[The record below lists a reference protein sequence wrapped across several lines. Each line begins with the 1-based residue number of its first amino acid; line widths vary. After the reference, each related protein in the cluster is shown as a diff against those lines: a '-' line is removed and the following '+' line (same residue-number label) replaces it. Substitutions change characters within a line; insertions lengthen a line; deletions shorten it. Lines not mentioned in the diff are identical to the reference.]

1 MRDVIEVSY
10 TGDLLAHRRCARAWV
25 YEKHVGLHPYEQVQ
39 AMEGRLVHH
48 AMEWMAR
55 RYLED
60 GRHVANDDLKVQL
73 EKQFKVLW
81 ARGFRTS
88 FSSKAETLNRIV
100 NNLYCKSDLD
110 PTVRAVVE
118 GAQHSEYEL
127 RTVRKLIEADFGG
140 KSKLLL
146 TGVLDV
152 VVQQQAPLTY
162 RQEWHWVNRT
172 ILEGDPISSA
182 IAAHPGDLEIWDFKA
197 TRFRTPYKSDY
208 VRQLLTY
215 AALYRDQTG
224 RLPERCVLFF
234 VNEQEP
240 AERLLSIALDDELL
254 QLAVAWTLDEVRRL
268 RQTVLT
274 FQRRPQDVRGG
285 TSDNKSRAGEGPID
299 DEQAH
304 QCTACGQRFDCAEYH
319 EYLGGPTEADVKR
332 SNVFKN

>member
-1 MRDVIEVSY
+1 MRDIIEVSY
-10 TGDLLAHRRCARAWV
+10 TGDLLAHRRCARAWA

-55 RYLED
+55 RYRED
-60 GRHVANDDLKVQL
+60 QRHVTQDELRNQL
-73 EKQFKVLW
+73 ERQFKVLW

-88 FSSKAETLNRIV
+88 FSSKSDTLDRIIT
-100 NNLYCKSDLD
+100 NIFPSIAIDR
-110 PTVRAVVE
+110 TVRAVIE

-152 VVQQQAPLTY
+152 VIQQQEPLTY
-162 RQEWHWVNRT
+162 RQEWHWKDRAK
-172 ILEGDPISSA
+172 LEGMPASRVTSA
-182 IAAHPGDLEIWDFKA
+182 VSGDLEIWDFKA
-197 TRFRTPYKSDY
+197 TRFKTPYKTDY

-224 RLPERCVLFF
+224 RLPQRCILFF
-234 VNEQEP
+234 VNEEDR
-240 AERLLSIALDDELL
+240 AKRLLSIAIDDELL
-254 QLAVAWTLDEVRRL
+254 ELALAWTLDEVRRL
-268 RQTVLT
+268 RQTVLS
-274 FQRRPQDVRGG
+274 FQRRPQDVPGG
-285 TSDNKSRAGEGPID
+285 AYENQSKLLGQRVDT
-299 DEQAH
+299 EQAQ
-304 QCTACGQRFDCAEYH
+304 QCTTCGQRFDCVEYH
-319 EYLGGPTEADVKR
+319 AYLGGPSKSDVRR